1 MILWIDAHLS
11 PSIAAWI
18 NRNFPAINAK
28 SVRALNLQNA
38 DDREIFEAAR
48 KANAIIMSKDSD
60 FLKLIDRFGA
70 PPAIIWITCGN
81 TSNQKMRVVL
91 GSSLEKAI
99 ELISSG
105 EPVVEISDKD

>member
-1 MILWIDAHLS
+1 MTLWIDAHLS

-28 SVRALNLQNA
+28 SVRSLHLQNA
-38 DDREIFEAAR
+38 SDREIFEAAR
-48 KANAIIMSKDSD
+48 KAHATIMSKDSD
-60 FLKLIDRFGA
+60 FLKLIDKLGY

-81 TSNQKMRVVL
+81 TTNRKMRDVL
-91 GSSLEKAI
+91 GSSLEKTVA
-99 ELISSG
+99 LISSG

>member
-11 PSIAAWI
+11 QSIAAWI

-81 TSNQKMRVVL
+81 TSNQKMREVL
-91 GSSLEKAI
+91 GSSLKKAT
-99 ELISSG
+99 ELITSG
-105 EPVVEISDKD
+105 EPIVEISDKG

>member
-81 TSNQKMRVVL
+81 TSNQKMREVL

-99 ELISSG
+99 ALIASG
-105 EPVVEISDKD
+105 EPIVEISDKA

>member
-1 MILWIDAHLS
+1 MTLWIDAHLS

-38 DDREIFEAAR
+38 DDGEIFEAAR

-81 TSNQKMRVVL
+81 TSNQKMREVL

-99 ELISSG
+99 ELITSG
-105 EPVVEISDKD
+105 EPIVEISDKD

>member
-81 TSNQKMRVVL
+81 TSNQKMREVL
-91 GSSLEKAI
+91 GFSLEKAI
-99 ELISSG
+99 ALIASG
-105 EPVVEISDKD
+105 EPIVEISDKN